1 MADVVVVSA
10 ASAGFASLASA
21 CLQASEKKRKSRP
34 CLEESTLDSQ
44 DCKDCWLR
52 ELTFES
58 LCRALRRRHYSLQFR
73 LHAPMIGD
81 FHARSLFLR
90 VSVDR
95 TGSSDFLSP
104 LGSI

>member
-10 ASAGFASLASA
+10 ASAGFVSVVGA
-21 CLQASEKKRKSRP
+21 CLQASEKKRKRRP

-58 LCRALRRRHYSLQFR
+58 LCRAG
-73 LHAPMIGD
+73 APSFFYANDI
-81 FHARSLFLR
+81 
-90 VSVDR
+90 
-95 TGSSDFLSP
+95 TPCNSDSTP
-104 LGSI
+104 L